1 MSRDDKTGNPPLA
14 GLKVLELA
22 GIAMA
27 PFTGM
32 VLADLGCDVVRIDPP
47 AKKTTPTKNNNTT
60 PQKQK
65 RWIDSLCRHKSSI
78 IVDFE
83 FAASRQAFLRLLDA
97 ADVLIDSYRAGLFE
111 RMIGMSAEELCR
123 RYPRLIYARVTGYS
137 RYDKRYANALG
148 HENNFV
154 AVSGALPALQHA
166 SPPSSTTATPS
177 SNEDSTIL
185 RPTVN
190 YLADFGGGSMACV
203 VGILAAVIHRNASG
217 KGQIVDASVQQG
229 TRYLATFPLQRRNGQ
244 PDNEPPLTGVNDAPW
259 SDAYRTADGKY
270 MMVSSIEDALYERL
284 IRGLGLDPAMV
295 PDRTD
300 RRNWPGIRKVLA
312 ARFGSQSQG
321 HWRSVFDR
329 LQACVSPVLDV
340 DDDEEEE
347 EEEQAGVGVGQ
358 PLVHLSRTPSL
369 PAEPMYS
376 GPKSKVPELVPG
388 AGDEDVIHR
397 WLGVDD
403 IRAGDGGCMRI
414 VPKSKL

>member
-1 MSRDDKTGNPPLA
+1 
-14 GLKVLELA
+14 
-22 GIAMA
+22 MA

-32 VLADLGCDVVRIDPP
+32 VLADLGCDVVRVDPP
-47 AKKTTPTKNNNTT
+47 PKNRTRITTP
-60 PQKQK
+60 QK

-83 FAASRQAFLRLLDA
+83 FSASRQAFLRLLEV
-97 ADVLIDSYRAGLFE
+97 ADVLIDSYRPGVFE
-111 RMIGMSAEELCR
+111 RMIGMSADELCR
-123 RYPRLIYARVTGYS
+123 RFPRLVYARVTGYS
-137 RYDKRYANALG
+137 RYDERYANAVG

-166 SPPSSTTATPS
+166 SPTSS
-177 SNEDSTIL
+177 SNTTSDKDSTIL

-190 YLADFGGGSMACV
+190 YLADFGGGSMSCV

-244 PDNEPPLTGVNDAPW
+244 PDTEPSLTGVNDAPW
-259 SDAYRTADGKY
+259 SDTYKTADGKC

-284 IRGLGLDPAMV
+284 IHGLVLDPATM

-300 RRNWPGIRKVLA
+300 RRNWAAIRGVLA
-312 ARFGSQSQG
+312 ARFASQSQS

-340 DDDEEEE
+340 DD
-347 EEEQAGVGVGQ
+347 VGVEQ
-358 PLVHLSRTPSL
+358 PLVHMSRTPSL
-369 PAEPMYS
+369 PTTTAEPINS
-376 GPKSKVPELVPG
+376 GTKVPELGPG
-388 AGDEDVIHR
+388 RENEEVVRR

-403 IRAGDGGCMRI
+403 IRTDDGGRI
-414 VPKSKL
+414 RIIPKSKL

>member
-1 MSRDDKTGNPPLA
+1 MG
-14 GLKVLELA
+14 
-22 GIAMA
+22 

-47 AKKTTPTKNNNTT
+47 PKIPTKTTP
-60 PQKQK
+60 QK
-65 RWIDSLCRHKSSI
+65 RWIDSLCRHKSTI

-83 FAASRQAFLRLLDA
+83 LSASRQAFLRLLEV
-97 ADVLIDSYRAGLFE
+97 ADVLIDSYRPGVFD
-111 RMIGMSAEELCR
+111 RIIGMSADELCR

-137 RYDKRYANALG
+137 RYDGRYANALG

-166 SPPSSTTATPS
+166 SPITSTTTS
-177 SNEDSTIL
+177 SKDSTIL

-190 YLADFGGGSMACV
+190 YLADFGGGSMSCV

-229 TRYLATFPLQRRNGQ
+229 TRYLATFPVQRRNGQ
-244 PDNEPPLTGVNDAPW
+244 PDTEPSLTGVNDAPW
-259 SDAYRTADGKY
+259 SDVYRTADGKY

-284 IRGLGLDPAMV
+284 IRGLAIDPATM

-300 RRNWPGIRKVLA
+300 RRNWPALRDVLA
-312 ARFGSQSQG
+312 ARFASQSQN

-340 DDDEEEE
+340 DDGD
-347 EEEQAGVGVGQ
+347 VGLEQ
-358 PLVHLSRTPSL
+358 PLVHMSRTPSL
-369 PAEPMYS
+369 PTTTSTAESMDS
-376 GPKSKVPELVPG
+376 GTKVPELVPG
-388 AGDEDVIHR
+388 GGNKEVVHR

-403 IRAGDGGCMRI
+403 ICLDDGGRIRI
-414 VPKSKL
+414 VSKSKL